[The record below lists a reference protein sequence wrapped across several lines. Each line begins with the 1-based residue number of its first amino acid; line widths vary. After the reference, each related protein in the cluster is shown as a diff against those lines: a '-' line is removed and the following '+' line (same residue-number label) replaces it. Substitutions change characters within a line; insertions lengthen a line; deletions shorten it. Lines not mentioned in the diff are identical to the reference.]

1 MATNKFSLVADAA
14 LDGRSYLAQTL
25 IHGDALGKIAAD
37 KAETLSEDIAA
48 LAHKLITM
56 KVSDL
61 SDQTELR
68 TQIQTSFALTSLGL
82 EYGSKG
88 NLDKAVS
95 LLIANPILKFFQIG
109 NTLTDQLLKKADY
122 LLEHAYIQP
131 PESISHL
138 DIDSIR
144 IYNHAEAEFLDALSI
159 YKTTVSSAQVIIKNK
174 HQPQNF
180 TNLFDMEI
188 VRQQLDY
195 IETRWDYVQA
205 LPLDDVF
212 SVDPP
217 LSIAVDPIQLLTLS
231 IMANLTLYFQPE
243 LQLEVG
249 TLSDFR
255 DIVYDEDVGEI
266 RAAPRQRLL
275 DWIENHLEQDNRSDG
290 LIQYSVAYWDICI
303 QEMENP
309 HPDLEMF
316 M

>member
-1 MATNKFSLVADAA
+1 MATNKFSLVADSV
-14 LDGRSYLAQTL
+14 LDSRSFLAQTL
-25 IHGDALGKIAAD
+25 IHGDALGKIDTD
-37 KAETLSEDIAA
+37 KSETLSEDIAV

-61 SDQTELR
+61 SDQSELR
-68 TQIQTSFALTSLGL
+68 AQIRTSFALTSLGL

-95 LLIANPILKFFQIG
+95 VLIANPIVKFFQIG
-109 NTLTDQLLKKADY
+109 NTLTDKLVKKAEY
-122 LLEHAYIQP
+122 LLENAFIQP

-144 IYNHAEAEFLDALSI
+144 IYNHAEAEFLDALST
-159 YKTTVSSAQVIIKNK
+159 YKTTISRAQVTIKDK
-174 HQPQNF
+174 HQPRNI
-180 TNLFDMEI
+180 THLSDMEI

-217 LSIAVDPIQLLTLS
+217 LSIAVDPIQLLTLR
-231 IMANLTLYFQPE
+231 IMANLALYFQPD
-243 LQLEVG
+243 LQLEVD

-255 DIVYDEDVGEI
+255 DVVFDEEAGEI

-275 DWIENHLEQDNRSDG
+275 DWIENYLEQDNRSDEFIRYCV
-290 LIQYSVAYWDICI
+290 LYWDTCLR
-303 QEMENP
+303 EMLDP

-316 M
+316 L